1 MENTPSAP
9 TNCDFMYSGSPTTV
23 YLVWSIPDED
33 GGAPIT
39 QYLLSLTPDNQP
51 TIEHEIQAPI
61 TYYNLDTLVHG
72 TNVSA
77 TVKASNDGGI
87 TYGPE
92 GVFPLI
98 VPLLPPMPP
107 ATAEAVLLE
116 SNAVSISWTPPET
129 APEGKAYYFVQ
140 SQSSN
145 SSDTSIGLGTAD
157 MTQLSCELSG
167 FNLKSQYTFTVQVV
181 GQIGRSEVTTTN
193 IIVFPPP
200 PPPAAEV
207 PVESST
213 ETTMAPAEEPAEQ
226 IDTSV
231 FDATPIAAPA
241 TTEEP
246 LPEDYTEATETI

>member
-1 MENTPSAP
+1 M
-9 TNCDFMYSGSPTTV
+9 

-39 QYLLSLTPDNQP
+39 QYLLLLTPDNQP

-107 ATAEAVLLE
+107 TSAEAVLLE
-116 SNAVSISWTPPET
+116 SNAVTISWTPPET
-129 APEGKAYYFVQ
+129 APEGYAYYFVQ

-157 MTQLSCELSG
+157 MSQLSCELSG

-193 IIVFPPP
+193 TIVFPPQP
-200 PPPAAEV
+200 PPPATEV
-207 PVESST
+207 PAEAPVETIAPT
-213 ETTMAPAEEPAEQ
+213 EAPAEP
-226 IDTSV
+226 IDTSAFEAV
-231 FDATPIAAPA
+231 PIAAPV

-246 LPEDYTEATETI
+246 LPEGYTEATETV